1 MNRSR
6 KFSGGPA
13 RQNGMIAMIIAMVV
27 LVCTLLAVV
36 GLMRSVDSSNLIAG
50 ALSFKQGVLV
60 EAERAY
66 TVAKANVPY
75 GTATESDSAGT
86 GYYASVQTADTTRT
100 DLPGMLVSGGGIA
113 LAAGATGNTV
123 RYVVERLCRNPGAAS
138 KDSCIVPAAYVTGG
152 TNDES
157 ASIIT
162 PSSAQAAYRLS
173 VRVDGPRN
181 ARSYV
186 QTVIR

>member
-6 KFSGGPA
+6 NFSGGPG
-13 RQNGMIAMIIAMVV
+13 RQRGMIAMIIAMVV

-50 ALSFKQGVLV
+50 AMSFKQGVLV

-66 TVAKANVPY
+66 TVAKTNIPY
-75 GTATESDSAGT
+75 GTATEADNAAS
-86 GYYASVQTADTTRT
+86 GYYASVQTADTART
-100 DLPGMLVSGGGIA
+100 DLPGMLVTGGGIA
-113 LAAGATGNTV
+113 LAAGTTGNTV
-123 RYVVERLCRNPGAAS
+123 RFVVERLCRAVGPAS
-138 KDSCIVPAAYVTGG
+138 KDDCIVPAAYVTGG
-152 TNDES
+152 TNDETGS
-157 ASIIT
+157 TIT
-162 PSSAQAAYRLS
+162 PSTAQAAYRLS